1 MSKNYLEE
9 LNPVQREAVECTEGP
24 VMIIAGAGSGKTRVL
39 TYRIAHLMKK
49 GADPFNIL
57 SLTFTNKAAR
67 EMKERIAKIV
77 GQGEA
82 KNLWMGTFHSVF
94 ARILRSE
101 AEKLGYPQN
110 FTIYDTDDSKD
121 IIKAILKEQGLDDKI
136 YKPNSVLSRISAAK
150 NNLLSAQAY
159 ANNAQ
164 IQEEDRQAA
173 KPKMGIIFQQYASR
187 CFKAG
192 AMDFDD
198 LLYNTNIL
206 LRDHPAVLHK
216 YQHKFKYIMV
226 DEYQDTNF
234 SQYVIVKQLAAA
246 YRNICVVGDDA
257 QSIYSFRGAN
267 IQNILNFEKDYSELH
282 IFKLEENYRS
292 TKNIVGA
299 ANTVI
304 AQNKEQLKKNVFT
317 NNDEGEL
324 IKVIR
329 TESDNAEG
337 SFVAS
342 SIFETK
348 MNERAMNNDFAI
360 LYRTNAQSR
369 AMEEGLRRQNIPYR
383 IYGGLSFYQRK
394 EIKDLLSYYRLT
406 INNDDEVA
414 LKRII
419 NYPARG
425 IGDTTLEKILV
436 AANDHNVSLWK
447 IIENIK
453 EFEIGLNSGTK
464 SKVDEFASMIKSF
477 SAMLKTS
484 NAYDLG
490 QHIAVHSG
498 ILRDLYADK
507 TPEGV
512 SRHENIQELLNGL
525 KEFTESTEIDV
536 LGDLEAEE
544 EKGED
549 RIQEAEEDSWIQD
562 RQKTNI
568 TPSIKLGKDKITGK
582 AVYIEDASNGLSCGC
597 VCFDCGKDFEA
608 VQGKRNEWHF
618 RHHHDE
624 ETTCTG
630 GQEIALLSLE
640 SRVKSQA
647 VPSDNGLLFSFEEES
662 GVTESNQTTE
672 ITKQP
677 TLNVFMQDIA
687 LMTDSDKKTE
697 KEEDKNKVVL
707 MTIHAS
713 KGLEFKYVYIVG
725 LEENLFPSQM
735 ALTDRNDLE
744 EERRLFYVA
753 LTRAEQRVTLSY
765 STTRYKWGNLIYS
778 EPSRFIE
785 EVNAKYLDM
794 PAPSS
799 SNMFGEE
806 EYHAKPKLN
815 LTGKPKETF
824 TQRPVIGKKLVKITS
839 AAKNT
844 SDFDTESLRDLQVGM
859 QVGHDRFG
867 VGKVISMEG
876 VFPNNKATVFF
887 EGVGQKQLL
896 IKFAKLNILN

>member
-1 MSKNYLEE
+1 MDKDTLYFSTIPKHSLQKSKFAGIKKQKKHIEMSKNYLDE
-9 LNPVQREAVECTEGP
+9 LNPIQREAVECTEGP

-159 ANNAQ
+159 ANNTQ

-198 LLYNTNIL
+198 LLYQTNIL

-394 EIKDLLSYYRLT
+394 EIKDLLSYYRLA

-447 IIENIK
+447 IIENIN

-525 KEFTESTEIDV
+525 KEFTESTELDV
-536 LGDLEAEE
+536 LGDLEERG
-544 EKGED
+544 EKVENET
-549 RIQEAEEDSWIQD
+549 QEAEENIKVKSEG
-562 RQKTNI
+562 RSQK
-568 TPSIKLGKDKITGK
+568 S
-582 AVYIEDASNGLSCGC
+582 
-597 VCFDCGKDFEA
+597 
-608 VQGKRNEWHF
+608 
-618 RHHHDE
+618 E
-624 ETTCTG
+624 ETK
-630 GQEIALLSLE
+630 I
-640 SRVKSQA
+640 
-647 VPSDNGLLFSFEEES
+647 DNGLLFSFEDEQRKSEIQNPKS
-662 GVTESNQTTE
+662 E
-672 ITKQP
+672 ITKEP
-677 TLNVFMQDIA
+677 TLDTFMQDIA

-753 LTRAEQRVTLSY
+753 LTRAEIRVTLSY

-785 EVNAKYLDM
+785 EVNPKYLDM
-794 PAPSS
+794 PAPSG

-824 TQRPVIGKKLVKITS
+824 TQRPIIGKKLVKITS

-867 VGKVISMEG
+867 VGKVISMDG